1 MNKNFSHASWIW
13 CNDNPKEDEYGEFVD
28 DFAFTQGKVILRISA
43 DSNYAAYING
53 KLAAWGQYADF
64 PYDKVYDEVDVT
76 AYCKKGENHLAISVW
91 YYGNDTLA
99 VYYPGRAGLL
109 YTVVC
114 ENQVLCASHS
124 GTLSRMSKTYM
135 NHRGRKI
142 SSELG
147 FGYGYDFTQEDG
159 WKERII
165 EDFTSSVQVSQ
176 DLPLR
181 IRPCSKLTLNPEV
194 VGTFCKEIVPNHVL
208 YDLGSEQVG
217 FLHFSITSPQE
228 QDITVAYG
236 EHIVDGCVRQILE
249 DRDFSAVFKV
259 RAGENVFL
267 NPFRRFGCRYL
278 EVISEHPVEIE
289 RIAICPTMY
298 PLEIQPRPML
308 TEKQNKIYDMCV
320 ETLRLC
326 MHEHYED
333 CPWREQALYT
343 MDSRNQMLC
352 SYYAFGEYRFP
363 RANLELISKDR
374 REDGLLS
381 ICFPMKQDFV
391 IPSFSLQYVTEC
403 IEYME
408 HSGDLEFLR
417 EIYPKLESIIA
428 TFTGHMQNGLV
439 EPYRGVNY
447 WNFYEW
453 GGDLDGTKE
462 PEVDIVVNTLLSIAM
477 QHMAVIARALG
488 ISNDYMAQAE
498 RLNTHIRRVFWD
510 EEAGVCYNY
519 PGHTTYSQLGN
530 ALAILCGAV
539 SKEDG
544 KALCRKMLEDGKMA
558 PISLSMQCFKYDAWL
573 RVDREYFT
581 PIILED
587 IERIYTPMIEFGST
601 TVWETALGEKDFKNA
616 GSLCHG
622 WSALPVYYY
631 HTLLS
636 K

>member
-1 MNKNFSHASWIW
+1 M
-13 CNDNPKEDEYGEFVD
+13 
-28 DFAFTQGKVILRISA
+28 
-43 DSNYAAYING
+43 
-53 KLAAWGQYADF
+53 
-64 PYDKVYDEVDVT
+64 
-76 AYCKKGENHLAISVW
+76 
-91 YYGNDTLA
+91 
-99 VYYPGRAGLL
+99 
-109 YTVVC
+109 
-114 ENQVLCASHS
+114 LCASHP
-124 GTLSRMSKTYM
+124 GALSRMSKTYM

-147 FGYGYDFTQEDG
+147 FGYGYDFTREDG
-159 WKERII
+159 WKERTT
-165 EDFTSSVQVSQ
+165 EDFTPSVPVSQ

-181 IRPCSKLTLNPEV
+181 IRPCSKLTLVPEV
-194 VGTFCKEIVPNHVL
+194 VGTFCKEIAPNHIL

-217 FLHFSITSPQE
+217 FLRFSITAPQE
-228 QDITVAYG
+228 QHVTVAYG
-236 EHIVDGCVRQILE
+236 EHIVDGCVRRILE
-249 DRDFSAVFKV
+249 DRDFSAVFKL
-259 RAGENVFL
+259 RAGKNIFL

-289 RIAICPTMY
+289 QIAICPTVY

-352 SYYAFGEYRFP
+352 GYYAFGEYRFP

-391 IPSFSLQYVTEC
+391 IPSFSLHYITEC
-403 IEYME
+403 KEYME
-408 HSGDLEFLR
+408 HSGDVDFLR
-417 EIYPKLESIIA
+417 EIYPKLESVLK
-428 TFTGHMQNGLV
+428 TFTGRIQNGLV
-439 EPYRGVNY
+439 EPYRGANY

-462 PEVDIVVNTLLSIAM
+462 PEVDIVVNALLSIAL
-477 QHMAVIARALG
+477 QHMAVIAHNLG

-498 RLNTHIRRVFWD
+498 RLNAHIRRVFWD
-510 EEAGVCYNY
+510 GEAGVCYND

-530 ALAILCGAV
+530 SLAILCGAV
-539 SKEDG
+539 SKEEG

-573 RVDREYFT
+573 RVDRDYFT
-581 PIILED
+581 PVILED

-601 TVWETALGEKDFKNA
+601 TVWETVLGEKDFKNA

-631 HTLLS
+631 HTLRS
-636 K
+636 